1 MCIRDSSLFSPPL
14 DFTGLPGAELT
25 FDAFRDADGFGDTA
39 TIRFLRVGD
48 DALLGAAIPIDM
60 SIFDTDYVSLTVPV
74 PAEVMGENARIEFN
88 FISDGTLDA
97 FSGLSI
103 DNVTVEAAAP

>member
-1 MCIRDSSLFSPPL
+1 
-14 DFTGLPGAELT
+14 
-25 FDAFRDADGFGDTA
+25 
-39 TIRFLRVGD
+39 
-48 DALLGAAIPIDM
+48 M